1 MINIEEIKAQIML
14 YEQIKDWFK
23 KRTDFRYNWNEP
35 YLFWYEGSHSK
46 FYRNAVDGPEP
57 ITYRISVYIRTE
69 CVEVE
74 ARIYDQSDKNEMAKV
89 LGSEKNVFK
98 FKEVPDENLAP
109 IIGYI
114 QELDNKFNKYV
125 KDYFLQYKLKKKETD
140 F

>member
-1 MINIEEIKAQIML
+1 MNIEEVLARIRE

-69 CVEVE
+69 YVEVE
-74 ARIYDQSDKNEMAKV
+74 ARIYDQSDKNMAKV
-89 LGSEKNVFK
+89 LDKKGKNFK
-98 FKEVPDENLAP
+98 FEVVPDESLAP
-109 IIGYI
+109 IIGYV
-114 QELDNKFNKYV
+114 QKLDIKFDKQV
-125 KDYFLQYKLKKKETD
+125 KDYFFQNKLKKMQTD